1 MAEVLELRAVR
12 PLTLTGLGRYRQPAH
27 KMGSTAMHRVHFRKE
42 NITFDVPDGTNLR
55 HACIDA
61 GIDPYPVLG
70 GLVSCRG
77 KGFCGTC
84 AVGVDEPTNLS
95 APSRR
100 EARYLKRLVSDLP
113 VELRLSCQAAV
124 HGPSR

>member
-1 MAEVLELRAVR
+1 
-12 PLTLTGLGRYRQPAH
+12 
-27 KMGSTAMHRVHFRKE
+27 MHRVHFRKE

-113 VELRLSCQAAV
+113 DELRLSCQAAV
-124 HGPSR
+124 HGPVTIETNPSMKEGWKTHGFYSGRYVPSWKSSS